1 MVFLL
6 LCVWCLSP
14 PPSSWTS
21 SIFVSVTLEW
31 CIARSRYSVNSC
43 EVTTTQ
49 HGGRMAWVS
58 AYAPKYRSR
67 AVVWAQLSNHWP
79 LKFHSSW
86 WVFSLIAL
94 FKILYIKGNVLN
106 ICILLHLNFA
116 QIKFI
121 WDAMVLYSLI
131 RDFQQTRPT
140 QYGGSLLWWTGWHFS
155 YMSPLFQKTCSKLP
169 SDEACSLQCA
179 LWNQGKDR

>member
-67 AVVWAQLSNHWP
+67 AVVWAQLSNHWT

-94 FKILYIKGNVLN
+94 FKILYMKGNVLN
-106 ICILLHLNFA
+106 ICILLHLNFV

-121 WDAMVLYSLI
+121 WDAMVLYFHKGFSTDPSNSIWRIFTLMDRMTLLLHVTSL
-131 RDFQQTRPT
+131 
-140 QYGGSLLWWTGWHFS
+140 SENML
-155 YMSPLFQKTCSKLP
+155 
-169 SDEACSLQCA
+169 
-179 LWNQGKDR
+179 